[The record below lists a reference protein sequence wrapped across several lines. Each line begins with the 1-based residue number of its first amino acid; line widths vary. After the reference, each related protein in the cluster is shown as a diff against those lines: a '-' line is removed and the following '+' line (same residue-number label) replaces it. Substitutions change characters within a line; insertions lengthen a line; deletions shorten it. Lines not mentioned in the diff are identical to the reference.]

1 MRSIDTSKC
10 ISSVGNWKH
19 SAEPWKRGLL
29 RRCDLEVVVV
39 EPTGMDEIKGTEQRK
54 DRGNFNGQIKVRKE
68 NKRNIVKIKC
78 IISGKGK

>member
-1 MRSIDTSKC
+1 M
-10 ISSVGNWKH
+10 
-19 SAEPWKRGLL
+19 
-29 RRCDLEVVVV
+29 V

-68 NKRNIVKIKC
+68 NKSNIVKIKC